1 MDDRQKWVVV
11 QSLNRK
17 RYNNKDRYIFAHNTE
32 NDYVYSMGYVLGSG
46 DFSLDK
52 DVISVVKENS
62 SVTFVPK
69 VLHKNKKGIF
79 FNAFGARTYL
89 NDLEEKELQDF
100 IEHFMSQAKT
110 NNEPIENYGYED
122 IKEY

>member
-1 MDDRQKWVVV
+1 MDNRQKWVVV
-11 QSLNRK
+11 QSLNMK

-32 NDYVYSMGYVLGSG
+32 NNYVYSMGYVLGSG

-69 VLHKNKKGIF
+69 VLHKAKKGIF
-79 FNAFGARTYL
+79 YNVFGTRTYL
-89 NDLEEKELQDF
+89 TDLEEKELQDF
-100 IEHFMSQAKT
+100 IECFMSRAKA
-110 NNEPIENYGYED
+110 NNESIESYSYED